1 MFAHGLPTLNLHER
15 RREASRA
22 SPFGAARG
30 FLDAIARE
38 LGLRER
44 HVREAVALM
53 DEECTVPFIARY
65 RKEATGAWTSAR
77 FDAWRIDSPRL
88 DKLEQRRDAILAALE
103 KSGDLNPALA
113 RAVAAAD
120 TPTRLEDLYLPH
132 RPKRATRASAA
143 LDLGLGPLA
152 DDLLDPSTPYSR
164 GFIRRFVEA
173 PGVADAD
180 AAMRGARDIVAEK
193 AGEWRRGERSREARV
208 LAHGQADRQGGAR
221 PKPGS
226 AKAKAGIGR
235 WEREE
240 ARCERGGGGGD
251 LSGSERDAAR
261 G

>member
-1 MFAHGLPTLNLHER
+1 M
-15 RREASRA
+15 SD
-22 SPFGAARG
+22 AARPTG
-30 FLDAIARE
+30 VALRGRPRTLDAIARE

-65 RKEATGAWTSAR
+65 RKEATGGMDERALRRVADR
-77 FDAWRIDSPRL
+77 LAEL

-164 GFIRRFVEA
+164 GFIRRFVKA

-180 AAMRGARDIVAEK
+180 AALRGARDIVAEK
-193 AGEWRRGERSREARV
+193 AGECVEAREAARRACWRTGR
-208 LAHGQADRQGGAR
+208 LTAKDATPASLIDSSHRSTKQSPSSIRHSAFSIHQQQRQRAGAR
-221 PKPGS
+221 K
-226 AKAKAGIGR
+226 R
-235 WEREE
+235 
-240 ARCERGGGGGD
+240 ARKEMKCLESHGV
-251 LSGSERDAAR
+251 
-261 G
+261 

>member
-1 MFAHGLPTLNLHER
+1 MSDAARPTGVALRGRARTLN
-15 RREASRA
+15 
-22 SPFGAARG
+22 
-30 FLDAIARE
+30 AIARE

-65 RKEATGAWTSAR
+65 RKEATGGMDERTLRRVADRLAE
-77 FDAWRIDSPRL
+77 L

-193 AGEWRRGERSREARV
+193 AGECVEAREA
-208 LAHGQADRQGGAR
+208 AR
-221 PKPGS
+221 RACWRTGRLTAKEVPEPKPGS
-226 AKAKAGIGR
+226 AKAKAAGSDDGKGR
-235 WEREE
+235 
-240 ARCERGGGGGD
+240 RGE
-251 LSGSERDAAR
+251 LSLIHI
-261 G
+261 